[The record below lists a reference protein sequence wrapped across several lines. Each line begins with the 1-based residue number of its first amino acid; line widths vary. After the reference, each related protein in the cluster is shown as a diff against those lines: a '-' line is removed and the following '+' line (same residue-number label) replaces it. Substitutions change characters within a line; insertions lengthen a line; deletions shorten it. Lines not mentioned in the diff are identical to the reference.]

1 MKLVFLH
8 GAPAT
13 GKLTVAKALLDAISG
28 RLLDNHAAI
37 DFARTMFDF
46 GAPGFWD
53 LVHQVRL
60 SALEL
65 AARHDVPLVVMTFCY
80 SEPTDR
86 PSFEQF
92 EALVRRNG
100 GQLLPVFLY
109 CSDEEIARRIA
120 NPDRIERRKTA
131 SMEALNSFR
140 LVYNDAPVPRGG
152 CLKLN
157 SEIRSAAST
166 AEEIIRSFGLT
177 RSNARELDK
186 ASR

>member
-46 GAPGFWD
+46 GAPGFWE
-53 LVHQVRL
+53 LVHQARL

-80 SEPTDR
+80 SEPTDH

-92 EALVRRNG
+92 EALMQRNG
-100 GQLLPVFLY
+100 GELLPVFLY
-109 CSDEEIARRIA
+109 CSEQEIARRIA
-120 NPDRIERRKTA
+120 NPDRVARRKTA

-140 LVYNDAPVPRGG
+140 LVYNDAPVPRAN

-157 SEIRSAAST
+157 SEVRSAAST
-166 AEEIIRSFGLT
+166 AEEIIRNFGLT
-177 RSNARELDK
+177 RSDSRRTDK
-186 ASR
+186 AAR